1 MQSTVGAITMSSI
14 LHFYVPTFHS
24 CMQQGLRPTVG
35 TMKITKALL
44 CTHRVKLQQ
53 LHTRSS
59 TCMQEVVR
67 PTVGDKFDAT
77 KASSQEGGGSKGPI
91 PQELLN
97 VQVRLQV
104 FVCRFSLSSFF
115 GVRVQVFVCRFFLF
129 SFFGVCLP
137 VLFLW
142 CVSSCHLSGVCLP
155 VFFLWGVMGCLCAW
169 ACTSRVLVASRNSA
183 SAMRYTSLLQE
194 MPTFRV
200 CSCGVCVC
208 VYVSVCV
215 CVYVC
220 MCVCVGVS
228 IYSNKRQRVSGH
240 A

>member
-97 VQVRLQV
+97 VQVRLQD
-104 FVCRFSLSSFF
+104 FVCRLSLSSFF

-142 CVSSCHLSGVCLP
+142 CVSSCLLSL
-155 VFFLWGVMGCLCAW
+155 GCD
-169 ACTSRVLVASRNSA
+169 
-183 SAMRYTSLLQE
+183 
-194 MPTFRV
+194 
-200 CSCGVCVC
+200 
-208 VYVSVCV
+208 
-215 CVYVC
+215 
-220 MCVCVGVS
+220 GVS
-228 IYSNKRQRVSGH
+228 LCLGLHK
-240 A
+240 